1 MLENILVERVAGTE
15 SHGRVKDFI
24 VENLKNMKWH
34 IELDEF
40 EDETPMGRKPFK
52 NIVATINPDAE
63 RFLVLACHYD
73 SKYFNEKEKVFL
85 GATGWF
91 IEVN

>member
-1 MLENILVERVAGTE
+1 
-15 SHGRVKDFI
+15 
-24 VENLKNMKWH
+24 MKWK

-40 EDETPMGRKPFK
+40 EDETPLGKKPFT
-52 NIVATINPDAE
+52 NIVATVNPNAE

-85 GATGWF
+85 GATGEISDVHF
-91 IEVN
+91 MRF